1 MERTSKRQEGFRLSK
16 SESSKQ
22 MEQMMNEMKRRNEEA
37 KNKANEALSK

>member
-1 MERTSKRQEGFRLSK
+1 MSK

-37 KNKANEALSK
+37 KNKASEALGK